1 MLSPVM
7 WRKGK
12 THEHSIQTSH
22 IMWGSLRLTQ
32 IIHANVH
39 VHVYSIIHL
48 YKCLHVYVFIHTI
61 LYIQTYIHTYIH
73 TQVQLSIKSIIIWH
87 SHLYLA
93 YTCTYMLQVVLTEK
107 HVHIGSSYGQTVVQ
121 YSILLS
127 TRSLT
132 LYSPF
137 HNHGKIL
144 NQQPTKNC
152 YHITW
157 RTKSTLLCPC

>member
-1 MLSPVM
+1 MNTASKPLIVCGVHSGSP
-7 WRKGK
+7 K
-12 THEHSIQTSH
+12 
-22 IMWGSLRLTQ
+22 
-32 IIHANVH
+32 
-39 VHVYSIIHL
+39 L
-48 YKCLHVYVFIHTI
+48 YMRMYMYMYTR
-61 LYIQTYIHTYIH
+61 LYICTSAYMCMYLYTQYYTYKHTYIHTYIH
-73 TQVQLSIKSIIIWH
+73 RYSFQLSTSVVCIIIWH
-87 SHLYLA
+87 SHVYLA
-93 YTCTYMLQVVLTEK
+93 YTCTYMLQVVLTEI